1 MIRNRATTVQSASTE
16 QGFTL
21 LEAMVALA
29 IIAMVITSYL
39 GIRTA
44 AVGDGLEARNWRLAR
59 EIAEERMSELLAGAH
74 ELPPESGERIPL
86 ENYDDFYYQILIGEA
101 SITDAEAAIADQEAM
116 ASGEQDERSEW
127 QSNRETF
134 RKASARGMSQLEYE
148 DAIREEEYQR
158 EMENRAPSESE
169 FEEVAVIVYFPKVL
183 EEYEGQEETFIIKS
197 RASTLSIAGYTP
209 EQARQVAESQGQIG
223 TDNAMQALQPGSDR

>member
-1 MIRNRATTVQSASTE
+1 MGPTRHTTEQGSPSE

-21 LEAMVALA
+21 LEAIVALA

-44 AVGDGLEARNWRLAR
+44 AVADGLEARNWRLAR

-74 ELPPESGERIPL
+74 ELPPESGERVPL
-86 ENYDDFYYQILIGEA
+86 EEYDDFYYQILIGESA
-101 SITDAEAAIADQEAM
+101 ITDAEAAIADQEAM

-127 QSNRETF
+127 QNNREVY

-148 DAIREEEYQR
+148 DAIREDEYQR
-158 EMENRAPSESE
+158 EMESRVPSESE

-183 EEYEGQEETFIIKS
+183 EEYEGQEETFIIKA
-197 RASTLSIAGYTP
+197 RASTLSITGYTP
-209 EQARQVAESQGQIG
+209 EQALQVAESRGQIG
-223 TDNAMQALQPGSDR
+223 TDNSTQALQPGSNR